1 MNKYIYSE
9 CPEDHWPSIQTLV
22 ARSYNDAVEKLIQKY
37 ADYFNDDFISSE
49 IDFMKHLQEYLNDK
63 YGFVISDLEDIEE
76 L

>member
-9 CPEDHWPSIQTLV
+9 CPVDYWPSIQTLV

-37 ADYFNDDFISSE
+37 ADKFEDDSILEYDSL
-49 IDFMKHLQEYLNDK
+49 KRLREYLNDK
-63 YGFVISDLEDIEE
+63 YTFVISDLEDIEE

>member
-9 CPEDHWPSIQTLV
+9 CPEDYWPSIQTLV

-37 ADYFNDDFISSE
+37 ADKFEDDSILEYDSL
-49 IDFMKHLQEYLNDK
+49 KTLREYLNGK
-63 YGFVISDLEDIEE
+63 YTFVISDLEDIEE